1 MDRIYPIEYTYIR
14 IEDILWSRKILR
26 VVKVRAISWGKQPCS
41 LGDCILV
48 RDYLNSSVKKY
59 AQINNQECLEAKLKL
74 WNILIWLDSFPLLSQ
89 RTRTVLYSPDI
100 STGSK
105 PRPPVL
111 HVTAVSRVNF
121 LFSFFHKKDISWV
134 IIRIEIKMKS
144 SALLPSNLPR
154 AIDRSGPTCNC
165 SKPCEFLVFILSQK
179 GY

>member
-1 MDRIYPIEYTYIR
+1 MVRYFDFNTYQKMTSCWKRRGPRLWHIFFRFGVLIFYFRSWSPERI
-14 IEDILWSRKILR
+14 L
-26 VVKVRAISWGKQPCS
+26 
-41 LGDCILV
+41 LG
-48 RDYLNSSVKKY
+48 
-59 AQINNQECLEAKLKL
+59 
-74 WNILIWLDSFPLLSQ
+74 ILIWLDSFPPLIQ

-144 SALLPSNLPR
+144 SALLPSKFASCHRPIKSVYHLAANLIGR
-154 AIDRSGPTCNC
+154 WHSAN
-165 SKPCEFLVFILSQK
+165 
-179 GY
+179 Y